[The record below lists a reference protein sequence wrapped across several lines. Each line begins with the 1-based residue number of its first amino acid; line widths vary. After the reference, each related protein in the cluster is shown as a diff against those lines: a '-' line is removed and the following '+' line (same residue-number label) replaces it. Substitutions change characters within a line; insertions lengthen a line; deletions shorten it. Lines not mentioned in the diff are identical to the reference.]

1 MFFFG
6 GMGYLLISKEKFE
19 KRLKE
24 CDMCWIRTSFDRML
38 TIGKLK
44 ISLEPLILKTLS
56 NAFIE
61 QKH

>member
-1 MFFFG
+1 
-6 GMGYLLISKEKFE
+6 
-19 KRLKE
+19 
-24 CDMCWIRTSFDRML
+24 MCWIRTSFDRML